1 MPITKVFLV
10 DDHAIVRAGY
20 RQVLEG
26 QPDIRVVA
34 EADNGEAAVKA
45 FSKLSPDVTVMDLSM
60 PGIGGLEAIRRI
72 ISRRPDAR
80 ILAFS
85 MHEHVAFVEQ
95 ALVAGARGFVSK
107 ASDTEVIL
115 DAVRTVAS
123 GNVYLH
129 PAIAQRLA
137 LQKTRGDKSPIAGL
151 SVREFEIFCMIAE
164 GYTVAEIGK
173 RLSLSAKTIANYVTQ
188 IKAKLGVST
197 SAEMARLAIRNGFLK
212 A

>member
-1 MPITKVFLV
+1 MPKTKVFLV

-20 RQVLEG
+20 RQVLDG
-26 QPDIRVVA
+26 QPDLQVVA
-34 EADNGEAAVKA
+34 EADNGEAAVKSFA
-45 FSKLSPDVTVMDLSM
+45 KLSPDVTVMDLGM

-72 ISRRPDAR
+72 IGRRPEAR
-80 ILAFS
+80 ILALS

-107 ASDTEVIL
+107 ASDTDVIL
-115 DAVRTVAS
+115 EAVRTVAA

-129 PAIAQRLA
+129 PAVAQRLA

-151 SVREFEIFCMIAE
+151 SVREFEIFCMISE
-164 GYTVAEIGK
+164 GLTVAEIGK

>member
-45 FSKLSPDVTVMDLSM
+45 YPKLSPDVTVMDLSM

-72 ISRRPDAR
+72 IGRRPDAR

-137 LQKTRGDKSPIAGL
+137 LQKTRGDKTPIAGL